1 MGHNAL
7 GSNTTG
13 VDNAAFGSG
22 ALLAN
27 TTAANNSAFG
37 AGALDA
43 NTTGEHNTAV
53 GREALGANTTGSNS
67 AAVGRNALF
76 SCTTGNHNTAIGG
89 AAALYALTTGT
100 HNTACGT
107 DALQSTT
114 TGNDNVAVGS
124 NAGSGI
130 TSGSE
135 NVCLGHDAGAT
146 QIGGSSDRLYIARRD
161 AAASNTSVWIHGDQ
175 HGRCYMGSNDSSW
188 HTTSDQR
195 LKKDIVDNTTGLE
208 IINQVRVR
216 NFKYKQ
222 YSDGSPVSSDDT
234 VDISEFPDADSLN
247 QVLIQQGE
255 TGVQLGCI
263 AQELETVLPNAV
275 KTGDKGVKTVVTD
288 ELFWHMLN
296 AIKELSAKVTALEGN

>member
-1 MGHNAL
+1 MTA
-7 GSNTTG
+7 
-13 VDNAAFGSG
+13 DNNCG
-22 ALLAN
+22 
-27 TTAANNSAFG
+27 
-37 AGALDA
+37 
-43 NTTGEHNTAV
+43 
-53 GREALGANTTGSNS
+53 
-67 AAVGRNALF
+67 VGRNALI

-89 AAALYALTTGT
+89 AATLFSLTTGT

-234 VDISEFPDADSLN
+234 VDISKFPDADAVN

-275 KTGDKGVKTVVTD
+275 KTGEKFGVKTVVTD
-288 ELFWHMLN
+288 ELFWHMVN
-296 AIKELSAKVTALEGN
+296 AIKELSAGVEELESKLN